1 MTLVGKNKEEES
13 VEVEE
18 RIGRVR
24 IGGETGIRR
33 QKSSSSSSSSS
44 GSSSSGSNR
53 RRRRRRSGVMQY
65 VHVFILL
72 CYAAFLYSILVI
84 SQDKKTA
91 ADAMLVNGGNR
102 RAWSVSQ
109 RDT

>member
-91 ADAMLVNGGNR
+91 ADAMLMNGGNR